1 MRNTRVVS
9 SPARTS
15 TSARTKPAGE
25 VGGRRAFTIGLEE
38 EFFLVGAR
46 TLAVPRRVDPAV
58 FRRAEAVTRGR
69 AKPEFLQAQIE
80 IVSGVHDTLR
90 GARAE
95 MAELREAVAD
105 TADAHGLAVLAA
117 GTHPGADWRRV
128 RQTEAQR
135 YDRVMDQLQMI
146 GRRDLLC
153 GLHVHVELPDP
164 ARRVE
169 IMRRMVPYLP
179 LLLALSTSSPFWAGL
194 PTGLKGYRLAAYA
207 ELPRTGLP
215 PAFRSEAEY
224 RTYVDAMARAGA
236 IPDASYLWWAI
247 RPSASLPTLELRAP
261 DCCTRLDDA
270 IAVAALYRVL
280 ARHLYRT
287 RPAADDM
294 PAVTHALA
302 QENQWRAQRSGVQAS
317 FVTRDGPEPVAA
329 VLERLLRQAAD
340 DIDAL
345 DCAAEVAHCRTIVAE
360 GTSADAQLAVYEQHV
375 AGGHRAALRAVL
387 QWLRDETIATRAD
400 PEPRTIAGPPLLP
413 SHDPEADRDSL

>member
-1 MRNTRVVS
+1 MPNTRS
-9 SPARTS
+9 LSRARIVNM
-15 TSARTKPAGE
+15 ARAKVPGE
-25 VGGRRAFTIGLEE
+25 TGGRGAFTVGIEE
-38 EFFLVGAR
+38 EFFLVDAR

-58 FRRAEAVTRGR
+58 FRRAEALTRGR
-69 AKPEFLQAQIE
+69 AKPEFLQAQVE
-80 IVSGVHDTLR
+80 IVSGVHDGLR

-105 TADAHGLAVLAA
+105 AAETHGLAVLAA
-117 GTHPGADWRRV
+117 GTHPGAEWRNV
-128 RQTEAQR
+128 RQTDAPR

-153 GLHVHVELPDP
+153 GLHVHVALPDP
-164 ARRVE
+164 GRRVE
-169 IMRRMVPYLP
+169 IMRRMVPYVP
-179 LLLALSTSSPFWAGL
+179 LLLALSTSSPFWAGM
-194 PTGLKGYRLAAYA
+194 PTGMKGYRLAAYN

-247 RPSASLPTLELRAP
+247 RASASLPTLELRAP

-270 IAVAALYRVL
+270 IAIAALYRAL

-287 RPAADDM
+287 RPAVDDM

-302 QENQWRAQRSGVQAS
+302 LENMWRAQRYGIQAS

-329 VLERLLRQAAD
+329 VLERVLRQVAAD
-340 DIDAL
+340 AEALEDVAEIDR
-345 DCAAEVAHCRTIVAE
+345 CRAIVAE
-360 GTSADAQLAVYEQHV
+360 GTSADVQLVQYEQHV
-375 AGGHRAALRAVL
+375 AGGHRAGLRAVL
-387 QWLRDETIATRAD
+387 QWLRSETVVTRTDPDPRPIAS
-400 PEPRTIAGPPLLP
+400 PPLLP
-413 SHDPEADRDSL
+413 SHDPAGERDLF